1 MNSAKDTAKQVRG
14 GLPHSETPGSPIA
27 RISPGLFAACCVL
40 HRLSVPRH
48 PPDALLFA
56 RSQDAAHSATLRVSN
71 PVGPPRRTTSR
82 NPPRTGTSPSSPIQ
96 RSFTQKR
103 VYPITRAPHRPPPA
117 RRSMKTLLRTTSR
130 RRPRSHPR
138 THGLGQQSG
147 AAGISRHPP
156 RSHSPIRFTPSINTA
171 PETAPAS
178 TVPENPVFSEC
189 LFQITEIRSQTS
201 DPLSTDPLST
211 DPLSTDPLSTSVV
224 RSLFSVVW
232 SSGGERDRTDDLL
245 LAKQAL
251 SQLSYTPQA
260 TDHRSEA
267 TDRRPQITAQ
277 RPQIRLLSDLRSV
290 AADLWPPV
298 ASGDGGPG
306 RI

>member
-56 RSQDAAHSATLRVSN
+56 RSQDAARGATFRVSN

-96 RSFTQKR
+96 RSFTQQR
-103 VYPITRAPHRPPPA
+103 VLPHHDGAASAASGPAFHEDTSSDGVAPPPPLA
-117 RRSMKTLLRTTSR
+117 PQDPW
-130 RRPRSHPR
+130 PRAQIGRGRHQPPSASVTFTNSLHPVNQHR
-138 THGLGQQSG
+138 
-147 AAGISRHPP
+147 
-156 RSHSPIRFTPSINTA
+156 

-189 LFQITEIRSQTS
+189 LFQITEIRS
-201 DPLSTDPLST
+201 
-211 DPLSTDPLSTSVV
+211 VV
-224 RSLFSVVW
+224 
-232 SSGGERDRTDDLL
+232 
-245 LAKQAL
+245 
-251 SQLSYTPQA
+251 
-260 TDHRSEA
+260 
-267 TDRRPQITAQ
+267 
-277 RPQIRLLSDLRSV
+277 
-290 AADLWPPV
+290 
-298 ASGDGGPG
+298 
-306 RI
+306 